1 MDDIDRE
8 IVAILRQDAR
18 LPVSEIA
25 RQVGLS
31 AAPVGR
37 RIERLEQAGVIRG
50 YVALINEA
58 SAGQLDAFTE
68 IRLKSGTE
76 ARDFEEI
83 AKQVPEIQQY
93 YTIAGDPDGLV
104 RFRVRDVD
112 HLQQVVNAIRKTPIV
127 AGTKTLIVMSVWD
140 RSLDISKDDL
150 ENV

>member
-140 RSLDISKDDL
+140 RSLDISKDGL